1 MCIRDSCKGTYF
13 PIITEDKIY
22 GVVGFL
28 FDETKLL
35 IDDTFSFIN
44 VMISQ
49 TILALQR
56 QQARKKAQEILLE
69 TEKEKMRSNLLRA
82 VSHDLRLSLIH
93 ILYAYILRGYPAE
106 QDCRLL
112 PKGYVLRSP
121 SYPPDPFS

>member
-1 MCIRDSCKGTYF
+1 M
-13 PIITEDKIY
+13 
-22 GVVGFL
+22 VGFL

-35 IDDTFSFIN
+35 IGDTFSFIN

-82 VSHDLRLSLIH
+82 VSHDLRTPLTGIIGAATTLLETAH
-93 ILYAYILRGYPAE
+93 
-106 QDCRLL
+106 RL
-112 PKGYVLRSP
+112 
-121 SYPPDPFS
+121 PPRIPEKC